1 MSLHTFFCIRSGSE
15 LDRISTATLL
25 MDLRNV
31 VPIDLRNCENL
42 KVAQNVI
49 PMHDHLFEK
58 TTNDRFQTDECD
70 FYASDADSSC
80 FHLFE
85 IDQRSVHRRPSSVR
99 NRTLINFKQINQ
111 HDTYFRHF
119 LSHRPQQKLNISST
133 FLETF
138 LTNRR
143 AQRGHFSNRFIDF
156 SSEFFKKSARAARKI
171 F

>member
-1 MSLHTFFCIRSGSE
+1 MSLHTFFAYD
-15 LDRISTATLL
+15 LDRSWIGSRLPPFSWTCAMSSRLTCAIVKISK
-25 MDLRNV
+25 LRKMSSRCT
-31 VPIDLRNCENL
+31 IICL
-42 KVAQNVI
+42 
-49 PMHDHLFEK
+49 K
-58 TTNDRFQTDECD
+58 TTNDRFQTDECV